1 MTIDRVSDPLTDL
14 NERLDQNAAVT
25 RLMDERMH
33 GLEDRVEHIE
43 KLAARVPAV
52 EARISRVEKLMLEFQ
67 GEMRRAE
74 RQADEHRK
82 RVEGKLDDLVQ
93 LIKSSMKGA

>member
-1 MTIDRVSDPLTDL
+1 MSDPLAEL
-14 NERLDQNAAVT
+14 HERLDEQIAIS
-25 RLMDERMH
+25 RLVDERVR
-33 GLEDRVEHIE
+33 GLEDRLESIE
-43 KLAARVPAV
+43 PLASRVPAV

-82 RVEGKLDDLVQ
+82 RVEEKLDDL
-93 LIKSSMKGA
+93 LALLRGPK